1 MKQHDKENKLLFKQ
15 RLCERRTKERQKIK
29 RQSREDERDYES
41 DAYGSQSKEGGMS
54 TTIPRNQRRCTSRV
68 IAQTMMRLM
77 NLILERRKR

>member
-41 DAYGSQSKEGGMS
+41 DASGSQSEEGGYVYNDAKKS
-54 TTIPRNQRRCTSRV
+54 KNVYSKGDSYGDDGTDELDPR
-68 IAQTMMRLM
+68 
-77 NLILERRKR
+77 K